1 MIVGGDDGDTGSAV
15 SSQPWML
22 GLQSGPGL
30 GGGLGCNG
38 DGGLK
43 GDRPVWQDG
52 EVGLDEDVEAGG
64 VIEGIKKGLG

>member
-1 MIVGGDDGDTGSAV
+1 M
-15 SSQPWML
+15 
-22 GLQSGPGL
+22 
-30 GGGLGCNG
+30 
-38 DGGLK
+38 K